1 MKKLFSIFTILIL
14 FFTIIS
20 VSSVTSAATLNNV
33 SAEVSKAKIAPG
45 QEVNLTVS
53 FGKDLGA
60 YTVNAAYD
68 DAIFE
73 YVRSE
78 GGTANDTGDK
88 VILTY
93 HDTTGGT
100 NPRTNAVITFKAK
113 AGLTT
118 SNPTDFSVTLS
129 GMANSDASETYD
141 DITTPIIKDILVEP
155 NYVNYTLSLDYTGVI
170 KKDEAK
176 EMKLTTASTMGK
188 NYDHVRLIAEVTA
201 KPKADSTAKLLATDN
216 SGAEIDILQ
225 SGWGEADGY
234 AIGGKDVKQEL
245 LLRGEFNTDG
255 KYTVH
260 IKLIDRDNSDAVIAD
275 KSFDI
280 TVGEKVVEKPTT
292 NTKPTTEEKLP
303 TTYPKTGMTQ
313 YVYILLA
320 VLALLV
326 IYFVLRNHKSAKRYK
341 L

>member
-20 VSSVTSAATLNNV
+20 VSSVTSAATLDNV
-33 SAEVSKAKIAPG
+33 KAEVSKAKIAPG
-45 QEVNLTVS
+45 EEVNLTVS

-60 YTVNAAYD
+60 YTIHAAYD
-68 DAIFE
+68 DAVFE

-78 GGTANDTGDK
+78 GGTDNDTGDK

-113 AGLTT
+113 TGLTA
-118 SNPTDFSVTLS
+118 SNPTDFSVTLT
-129 GMANSDASETYD
+129 GMSNPDASETYD
-141 DITTPIIKDILVEP
+141 DITTPIIKDVLVEP
-155 NYVNYTLSLDYTGVI
+155 NYINYSLSLDYTGTI
-170 KKDEAK
+170 KKNEAK
-176 EMKLTTASTMGK
+176 DMKLTTASTMGK

-201 KPKADSTAKLLATDN
+201 KPKDDATAKLLATDN
-216 SGAEIDILQ
+216 AGTEIDILQ

-245 LLRGEFNTDG
+245 LLKGEFNTDG

-260 IKLIDRDNSDAVIAD
+260 IKLIDRENSDAVIAD

-280 TVGEKVVEKPTT
+280 TVGEKTAEKPTT
-292 NTKPTTEEKLP
+292 TTKPSTDEKLP
-303 TTYPKTGMTQ
+303 TTYPQTGTTQ

-326 IYFVLRNHKSAKRYK
+326 LYFVLRSQKEAKRYK